1 MNRHLVTIL
10 QKKRHMN
17 RRGIAILAALA
28 AAVSCGNFG
37 TKKADSPAAAQAPAE
52 IIPNVEVA
60 VAEARMVPQES
71 VYASTVEAYAVNNI
85 MPQSGGRIRK
95 INVEVGDYVQ
105 KGQVLAEMDRIQL
118 EQLELQVKNDEIE
131 YERLKSLYAEG
142 GVSQSDFE
150 TAELGYKVRKSNYN
164 NVKEN
169 TILRSPIT
177 GYVSARNFDK
187 GDMFGMSAPIFTVQ
201 QVVPVKLLVGISE
214 SEYTKVKKG
223 DKVSL
228 TVDAIPGKTFQGKV
242 ERLYP
247 TIDAATHT
255 FKAEVVV
262 PNADK
267 VLRPGMYAR
276 VTVNFGTRNSIVV
289 PDRSIVKQEGTGTR
303 FIYVLSEDGTVS
315 YTPVTVGRHLGAEY
329 EITAGLEAGSTIVV
343 KGQSALKDG
352 VKVNVL

>member
-1 MNRHLVTIL
+1 
-10 QKKRHMN
+10 MN

-37 TKKADSPAAAQAPAE
+37 TKKADSPAAQAPAE

-201 QVVPVKLLVGISE
+201 QVYPVKLLVGVSE
-214 SEYTKVKKG
+214 SEYTRIKKG
-223 DKVSL
+223 DAVSL
-228 TVDAIPGKTFQGKV
+228 TVDAIPGRTFTGKV

-247 TIDAATHT
+247 TVDAATHT
-255 FKAEVVV
+255 FKAEVIVT
-262 PNADK
+262 NADK

-276 VTVNFGTRNSIVV
+276 VTVNFGNRRSIIV
-289 PDRSIVKQEGTGTR
+289 PDQSIVKQEGTGTK
-303 FIYVLSEDGTVS
+303 FIYVLNEDSTVS
-315 YTPVTVGRHLGAEY
+315 YLPIVLGRHIGAEY
-329 EITAGLEAGSTIVV
+329 EVTSGLEEGCTVVV

-352 VKVNVL
+352 LKVNVL